1 MSATK
6 KHIEEHVQRVDRDML
21 FGLPDKERAM
31 LDAIH
36 AYHNARYRVIKDA
49 LDLKQLVNENL
60 EILDKGLISKVEFVR
75 GYAKRMKAQDDNSG
89 INKLLN
95 HVLEFDNVRLFDWL
109 FDELGKDQYRTFMVL
124 LRGAIDDGGPGKGTS
139 IT

>member
-21 FGLPDKERAM
+21 FGLRDKERAM
-31 LDAIH
+31 LDPIH
-36 AYHNARYRVIKDA
+36 AYHDARYRVVKDA
-49 LDLKQLVNENL
+49 IDLKGLVNENL
-60 EILDKGLISKVEFVR
+60 EILDKDLISKVTTLR
-75 GYAKRMKAQDDNSG
+75 SYAKRMKAEDENSG

-124 LRGAIDDGGPGKGTS
+124 LRGAIDDGGPGKGTAL
-139 IT
+139 

>member
-21 FGLPDKERAM
+21 FGLRDKERAM

-36 AYHNARYRVIKDA
+36 AYHDARYRVVKDA
-49 LDLKQLVNENL
+49 IDLKGLVNENL
-60 EILDKGLISKVEFVR
+60 EILDKDLISKVTTLR
-75 GYAKRMKAQDDNSG
+75 SYAKRMKAEDENSG

-124 LRGAIDDGGPGKGTS
+124 LRGAIDDGGPGKGTAL
-139 IT
+139 